1 MLGSSSSAQIDFDW
15 QQLRQLAG
23 GDASFELELIAI
35 FLEDTEAILKQLRQA
50 IASQNSQTI
59 IDLAHAI
66 RGSSANVGACAL
78 ARSARQLEQLTHN
91 SQLSGSLASL
101 SSEANQLLS
110 QMRYHYQILQSRFPA
125 AR

>member
-78 ARSARQLEQLTHN
+78 AQSARQLEQLTHN
-91 SQLSGSLASL
+91 SQLSGSSAL

-110 QMRYHYQILQSRFPA
+110 QMRYHYQSIQSQFPA
-125 AR
+125 AQ